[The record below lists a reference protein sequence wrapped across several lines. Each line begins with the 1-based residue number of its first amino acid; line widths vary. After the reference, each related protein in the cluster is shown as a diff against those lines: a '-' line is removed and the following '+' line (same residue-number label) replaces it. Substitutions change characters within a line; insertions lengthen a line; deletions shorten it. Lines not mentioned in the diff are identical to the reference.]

1 MAKATNKNDINIFA
15 KRLGDLIK
23 EEGYTHENVAQGI
36 GVTRQGVGK
45 WVSGESVPDVL
56 TAAKL
61 AKFFDVSVDYLA
73 GTSKIKD
80 TNISVKS
87 ACEYTSLSES
97 AVLSLGNSYL
107 DEKGMEILSEI
118 IDNESLLDVIA
129 DIQML
134 SEQKDDD
141 IDADLFQLF
150 RYRCSS
156 SSDLIRYSIY
166 RQIGYILDKYDH
178 RKIKGDLDNGKH
190 NPKKE

>member
-1 MAKATNKNDINIFA
+1 MQIFFITFLYICVCVHVYIFMFFIFA
-15 KRLGDLIK
+15 YKNI
-23 EEGYTHENVAQGI
+23 I
-36 GVTRQGVGK
+36 
-45 WVSGESVPDVL
+45 
-56 TAAKL
+56 
-61 AKFFDVSVDYLA
+61 FFA
-73 GTSKIKD
+73 PFAPCAI
-80 TNISVKS
+80 NPH
-87 ACEYTSLSES
+87 
-97 AVLSLGNSYL
+97 
-107 DEKGMEILSEI
+107 
-118 IDNESLLDVIA
+118 
-129 DIQML
+129 IQML